1 MTTTRQAFK
10 ISSGGIQGLGNQLA
24 NIADYLEVS
33 AHYTRDGGQK
43 TYGFPTTSG
52 RSAMHSVLGDYEL
65 LRIQVCKDLRALR
78 TAATS
83 AGEVYVAT
91 ESYVQGSTRGIR

>member
-24 NIADYLEVS
+24 NIADYLEVA
-33 AHYTRDGGQK
+33 AHYTRAGSQK
-43 TYGFPTTSG
+43 TYGCPTATG
-52 RSAMHSVLGDYEL
+52 WGAMDSVLGDYEL
-65 LRIQVCKDLRALR
+65 LRVRVCKELRTLR
-78 TAATS
+78 TAAKS

-91 ESYVQGSTRGIR
+91 ESYVQGSTGGIR